1 MTVEQ
6 LNATPLYSKVTYQG
20 TNAVILKIKNG
31 EAILFDAGSGWQS
44 FGIPADY
51 ITLVETYVPS
61 PTGTPTSISVAPLYS
76 AVTAGGNKGVIVDK
90 RVTLNTFTGVDYWVA
105 MVWFA
110 DMETIESFDDTAL
123 TFEGAGG
130 EVVTPGPSQKTNWLL
145 YGAIAIG
152 AYLLFIK
159 KKEPQASTTNE

>member
-6 LNATPLYSKVTYQG
+6 LNATPLYSKVIYQE

-31 EAILFDAGSGWQS
+31 EAILWDASSGWQS

-51 ITLVETYVPS
+51 ITLVEAYIS
-61 PTGTPTSISVAPLYS
+61 PPTTGKPTNISTAPLYS
-76 AVTAGGNKGVIVDK
+76 IVTAGGNKGVIVDK

-110 DMETIESFDDTAL
+110 DMETIESFDNTAL

-159 KKEPQASTTNE
+159 KKEPQA

>member
-6 LNATPLYSKVTYQG
+6 LNATPLYSKVTYEG

-31 EAILFDAGSGWQS
+31 EAILWDASLGWKS

-51 ITLVETYVPS
+51 ITLVEAYIS
-61 PTGTPTSISVAPLYS
+61 PPTTGKPTNISTAPLYS
-76 AVTAGGNKGVIVDK
+76 VVTANGKEGVLIDK
-90 RVTLNTFTGVDYWVA
+90 RSTLNTFTGVDYWVA

-110 DMETIESFDDTAL
+110 DIETIESFDDTAL
-123 TFEGAGG
+123 TFVGDTYIPAPNGHH
-130 EVVTPGPSQKTNWLL
+130 PGNTNWLL

-159 KKEPQASTTNE
+159 KPKEPQS